1 MVVVAHADDT
11 ELAAAAAIVVTG
23 DDPELALAGPLP
35 HVVWEH
41 DDGEPRR
48 ELVEG

>member
-1 MVVVAHADDT
+1 MVVVAHADDM
-11 ELAAAAAIVVTG
+11 ELATAIVVTG

-48 ELVEG
+48 ELVKG